1 MLKIK
6 KKNSSIDITAIIL
19 TYNEERHIKRCIL
32 SIKKFV
38 KKIIIVDSFST
49 DKTLEIAKKF
59 KVKIYK
65 HKFINQA
72 KQINWVLKTKKFHTN
87 WILRIDAD
95 ELRSYFEDYDG
106 TNSVLFQAAASTLL
120 NKVHDLALKNSQSF
134 ILDGTLSKYG
144 IAEENIERSLK
155 RVRSV
160 IILYVYQTPERAWEF
175 VQEREQVE
183 GRRILPETFVEQYF
197 AARDV
202 VNDLKRKFGKNIQ
215 VDLLLKELDG
225 SRKQYKANIDKI
237 DNHISERYSRRELQ
251 DRIK

>member
-1 MLKIK
+1 MGFSENERAIVAKALKEANANKKRIARELTSKEKYPSEGNPVSVFMAGSPGAGKTEASKMLI
-6 KKNSSIDITAIIL
+6 
-19 TYNEERHIKRCIL
+19 EELQK
-32 SIKKFV
+32 
-38 KKIIIVDSFST
+38 DSVP
-49 DKTLEIAKKF
+49 DGGEPPQ
-59 KVKIYK
+59 V
-65 HKFINQA
+65 
-72 KQINWVLKTKKFHTN
+72 
-87 WILRIDAD
+87 LRIDAD

-106 TNSVLFQAAASTLL
+106 SNSVLFQAAASTLL

-155 RVRSV
+155 RDRSV